1 MMRVA
6 HRWLEWW
13 RRLYPLARNSP
24 PFRMEAKTHATLLR
38 LSGLSLLAET
48 ARRALQTTVVRT
60 REPGTGMYTP
70 LVCLVRC
77 PLPCWTTTAHGD
89 LSRNDVDTSLERGL
103 APHENNSPRQLDT
116 DKTRCHHLPAP
127 HTAPVALRPAALAQC
142 CLPDVDMLRRDIPA
156 LNRPFDHN
164 SPLILDTDD
173 GRARWKTG
181 ASWPC
186 AHSDSTLALIDDA
199 ARSLARPG
207 GPFANARKQRQQ
219 VPLRPTRKTALVS
232 STSKKYAAATYQYPR
247 QSDAARRTAI
257 CCVATYTLVEI
268 TEVGRQYRVKILRV
282 RRCNEPSV

>member
-1 MMRVA
+1 
-6 HRWLEWW
+6 
-13 RRLYPLARNSP
+13 
-24 PFRMEAKTHATLLR
+24 
-38 LSGLSLLAET
+38 
-48 ARRALQTTVVRT
+48 
-60 REPGTGMYTP
+60 MYAP
-70 LVCLVRC
+70 SVCLVQC

-89 LSRNDVDTSLERGL
+89 LSRNNVDTSLERGL

-127 HTAPVALRPAALAQC
+127 HTAPVALRPAALAQRRS
-142 CLPDVDMLRRDIPA
+142 LDVDMLRRNIPA
-156 LNRPFDHN
+156 INRPFDHN
-164 SPLILDTDD
+164 SPLVLDADD
-173 GRARWKTG
+173 GQGTVKDGGVVALRALG
-181 ASWPC
+181 F
-186 AHSDSTLALIDDA
+186 DSSFDRRRGSFVGA
-199 ARSLARPG
+199 AR